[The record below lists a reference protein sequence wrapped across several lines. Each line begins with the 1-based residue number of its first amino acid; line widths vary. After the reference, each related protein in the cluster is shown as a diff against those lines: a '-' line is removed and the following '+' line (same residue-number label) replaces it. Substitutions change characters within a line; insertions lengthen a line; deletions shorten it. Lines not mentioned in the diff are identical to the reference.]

1 MAKRAIGTCLASG
14 VFLMIL
20 GGLGALVSLA
30 IPSPSL
36 LAGSVMSWIL
46 VAGGLLSGSLLL
58 LISQRGIHD
67 IETTQEGLILPL
79 AGIVRAILGK
89 PRIVRWDDV
98 RAVSIVRLDGGGRLK
113 VSLVS
118 RSGRLTELIYPIG
131 WISDLQNFETRL
143 NSQATS

>member
-1 MAKRAIGTCLASG
+1 
-14 VFLMIL
+14 
-20 GGLGALVSLA
+20 
-30 IPSPSL
+30 
-36 LAGSVMSWIL
+36 MSWIL